1 MADNVH
7 ISVLSR
13 NYNSVSFNIYTQD
26 SAYWTF
32 KDCRIRANRGS
43 TTGTWQY
50 FTPEYENTWSRGPCY
65 VTGLS
70 PYTSYSF
77 EVQVKWTDT
86 GNWSA
91 SYYQTQRTL
100 GNATIISSPAV
111 QPDMSPFQLTIRCTT
126 YASGLYYKVQIFT
139 DHLDIYSNS
148 LQINATGTADRT
160 FQFSSS
166 ARSSAI
172 NYFGSAMTKTKV
184 WVRLYTYSN
193 SACTNAVD
201 SVSYLTNITIQLS
214 EQYSRPTFS
223 DFTFQDIE
231 SGVTA
236 VTGSNQ
242 IMLQTFSNL
251 KVVAG
256 NASANNGAELAKYE
270 VIVGRV
276 TKAETVSRTS
286 LSSKTINFGKIDTY
300 GEATAIIVRV
310 TDSRGFKTSVTKYAK
325 VIRYERPKLSRYI
338 VNREDEVEETIQVNL
353 AGSISSIVPSSSEV
367 NSLQMATFS
376 YKRASDDTWTDLPI
390 LSRLTING
398 MNFSYTV
405 NELLDDLSQAIRF
418 DENSSYDFRI
428 TLQDSLG
435 TMTETVLD
443 LLITAATG
451 AVTILGRTTQYPF
464 PRVGINQAKPTE
476 ALEVVGNIKLSGVI
490 KTPTGQVMS
499 YVQEIADGQSFA
511 SFKGTGIY
519 FYPYEAGVCVATS
532 APTTAP
538 GFLEVY
544 ATSSGYALQRF
555 TTVGGNSTTYERTYY
570 NSSWSSWITL

>member
-7 ISVLSR
+7 IRVISR

-26 SAYWTF
+26 SADWTF

-43 TTGTWQY
+43 TTGAWQY
-50 FTPEYENTWSRGPCY
+50 FTPEYENTWSKGSCT

-100 GNATIISSPAV
+100 GNATIVSSPAV

-126 YASGLYYKVQIFT
+126 YASGLYYKVQIYT

-148 LQINATGTADRT
+148 VQINSTGTADVT
-160 FQFSSS
+160 FPFSVS
-166 ARSSAI
+166 ARNSAI
-172 NYFGSAMTKTKV
+172 NYFGSAMTKNKV

-223 DFTFQDIE
+223 NFTFQDIE

-236 VTGSNQ
+236 ITGDDQ

-251 KVVAG
+251 RVVAG
-256 NASANNGAELAKYE
+256 SASANNGADLAKYE
-270 VIVGRV
+270 VVVGRV
-276 TKAETVSRTS
+276 TKAVSVSRTS
-286 LSSKTINFGKIDTY
+286 LSSKTIDYGSINTY
-300 GEATAIIVRV
+300 GNATAITVRV

-325 VIRYERPKLSRYI
+325 VIRYERPKLTRYI

-353 AGSISSIVPSSSEV
+353 AGSVSSIIPSSVEV

-376 YKRASDDTWTDLPI
+376 YKRASDTVWTDLPI

-398 MNFSYTV
+398 TNFSYTV

-443 LLITAATG
+443 ILITAATG

-464 PRVGINQAKPTE
+464 PRVGINQSKPTE
-476 ALEVVGNIKLSGVI
+476 ALEVAGNIKLTGVI

-499 YVQEIADGQSFA
+499 YVQEIAHNQSFT
-511 SFKGTGIY
+511 SFRSTGIY
-519 FYPYEAGVCVATS
+519 FYPYEAGVCEASS
-532 APTTAP
+532 APTTSP

-544 ATSSGYALQRF
+544 ATAGGHVLQRF
-555 TTVGGNSTTYERTYY
+555 TTAGGSPTTYIKTYY
-570 NSSWSSWITL
+570 NSSWSSWTQL

>member
-13 NYNSVSFNIYTQD
+13 NYNSVSFHIYTQD
-26 SAYWTF
+26 SAYWFF

-43 TTGTWQY
+43 TTGAWHY
-50 FTPEYENTWSRGPCY
+50 FTPEYENTWGRGPCT
-65 VTGLS
+65 VSGLS

-100 GNATIISSPAV
+100 GNATIVSSSVV

-139 DHLDIYSNS
+139 DRLDIYSNS
-148 LQINATGTADRT
+148 LQINSTGTSDIT
-160 FQFSSS
+160 FPFSSS

-172 NYFGSAMTKTKV
+172 NYFGSAVSKNKV

-214 EQYSRPTFS
+214 EQYSKPAFR
-223 DFTFQDIE
+223 DFAFQDTE

-242 IMLQTFSNL
+242 ILLQTFSSL
-251 KVVAG
+251 QVVAG
-256 NASANNGAELAKYE
+256 SASAINGAELSKYE

-276 TKAETVSRTS
+276 TKTESVSRTS
-286 LSSKTINFGKIDTY
+286 LASKTINFGSIATY
-300 GEATAIIVRV
+300 GNETAITVRV

-390 LSRLTING
+390 LSRLTISG
-398 MNFSYTV
+398 MNFSYVV
-405 NELLDDLSQAIRF
+405 NELLDNLNQAIRF

-428 TLQDSLG
+428 TLQDILG
-435 TMTETVLD
+435 SMTETVID
-443 LLITAATG
+443 ILITAATG

-476 ALEVVGNIKLSGVI
+476 ALEVVGNIKLSGVL

>member
-7 ISVLSR
+7 ISVNSR
-13 NYNSVSFNIYTQD
+13 GYNWFSLTVYTQD
-26 SAYWTF
+26 DSYWTF

-43 TTGTWQY
+43 TTGTWQS
-50 FTPEYENTWSRGPCY
+50 FTPQYENTWSTGCV

-70 PYTSYSF
+70 AYTSYTL

-91 SYYQTQRTL
+91 SYYKTVRTL
-100 GNATIISSPAV
+100 GNATIVSSPTIK
-111 QPDMSPFQLTIRCTT
+111 PDMNPFDLSIRCTT

-139 DHLDIYSNS
+139 DHLDIYSNP
-148 LQINATGTADRT
+148 LQINTTGTADRT
-160 FQFSSS
+160 FQFSAS
-166 ARSSAI
+166 ARTTAI
-172 NYFGSAMTKTKV
+172 NSFGSAMTTNKV

-193 SACTNAVD
+193 SACTNEVD
-201 SVSYLTNITIQLS
+201 SVSFLKNITIQLS
-214 EQYSRPTFS
+214 EQYSKPTFS
-223 DFTFQDIE
+223 NFTFQDTE

-242 IMLQTFSNL
+242 IMLQTFSSL
-251 KVVAG
+251 RVVAG
-256 NASANNGAELAKYE
+256 SASANNGADLSKYE

-276 TKAETVSRTS
+276 TKTENVSRTS
-286 LSSKTINFGKIDTY
+286 ISSKTIDFGSINTY
-300 GEATAIIVRV
+300 GDNTAITIRV

-338 VNREDEVEETIQVNL
+338 VNREDEVEETLQVNL

-376 YKRASDDTWTDLPI
+376 YKRASDTTWIDLPI
-390 LSRLTING
+390 LSRLTISG
-398 MNFSYTV
+398 INFSYAV

-418 DENSSYDFRI
+418 DENASYDFRI
-428 TLQDSLG
+428 TLRDSLG
-435 TMTETVLD
+435 SMTETVLD
-443 LLITAATG
+443 MIITAATG
-451 AVTILGRTTQYPF
+451 AVTILARTTQYPF

>member
-13 NYNSVSFNIYTQD
+13 NYNSVSFHIYTQD
-26 SAYWTF
+26 SAYWFF

-43 TTGTWQY
+43 TTGAWHY
-50 FTPEYENTWSRGPCY
+50 FTPEYENTWGRGPCT
-65 VTGLS
+65 VSGLS
-70 PYTSYSF
+70 AYTSYSF

-91 SYYQTQRTL
+91 SYYKSERTL
-100 GNATIISSPAV
+100 GNATIVSSPTV
-111 QPDMSPFQLTIRCTT
+111 KPDMSPFELTIRCTT
-126 YASGLYYKVQIFT
+126 YATNLYYKIQIFT
-139 DHLDIYSNS
+139 DRLDIYSNS
-148 LQINATGTADRT
+148 LQINSTGTADRT
-160 FQFSSS
+160 FHFSSS

-172 NYFGSAMTKTKV
+172 NYFGSATTKNKV
-184 WVRLYTYSN
+184 WVRLYTYSDSGCN
-193 SACTNAVD
+193 NAVD

-214 EQYSRPTFS
+214 EEYSKPAFR
-223 DFTFQDIE
+223 DFAFQDTE

-242 IMLQTFSNL
+242 ILLQTFSSL
-251 KVVAG
+251 QVVAG
-256 NASANNGAELAKYE
+256 SASAINGAELSKYE

-276 TKAETVSRTS
+276 TKTESVSRTS
-286 LSSKTINFGKIDTY
+286 LASKTINFGSIATY
-300 GEATAIIVRV
+300 GNETAITVRV

-390 LSRLTING
+390 LSRLTISG
-398 MNFSYTV
+398 MNFSYVV
-405 NELLDDLSQAIRF
+405 NELLDNLNQAIRF

-428 TLQDSLG
+428 TLQDILG
-435 TMTETVLD
+435 SMTETVID
-443 LLITAATG
+443 ILITAATG

-476 ALEVVGNIKLSGVI
+476 ALEVAGNIKLTGVI

-499 YVQEIADGQSFA
+499 YVQEIAHNQSFT
-511 SFKGTGIY
+511 SFKSTGLY
-519 FYPYEAGVCVATS
+519 FYPYEAGVCEASS
-532 APTTAP
+532 APTTSP

-544 ATSSGYALQRF
+544 ATAGGHVLQRF
-555 TTVGGNSTTYERTYY
+555 TTAGGSPTTYIKTYY
-570 NSSWSSWITL
+570 NSSWSSWITM